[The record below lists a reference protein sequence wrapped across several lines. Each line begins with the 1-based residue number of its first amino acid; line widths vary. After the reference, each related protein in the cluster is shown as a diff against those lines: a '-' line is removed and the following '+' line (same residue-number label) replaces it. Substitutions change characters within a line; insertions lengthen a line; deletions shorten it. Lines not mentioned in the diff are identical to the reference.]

1 MKRRGITS
9 SETTVTATTEDVP
22 SSSSADP
29 PAPKE
34 EISLADWVKSVEEHL
49 NVNLV
54 RMKDDVHIRLS
65 ESEDISSDSEVFQD
79 TQVDIK

>member
-9 SETTVTATTEDVP
+9 SETTAVTSEDAP
-22 SSSSADP
+22 SSSSSADP

-34 EISLADWVKSVEEHL
+34 EIALADWVKSVEEHL

-79 TQVDIK
+79 TQV